1 MSTPDTKPATAA
13 PETDAAVVAG
23 RGALFIGFAKIYFMV
38 SGSVQQILLPRLLS
52 AAQFGAFAVVN
63 SVVSIVNNTMVK
75 ATSQSVSKFTAED
88 DARAGAGQ
96 RAGLRMQAVIGTI
109 VALALALGAPL
120 IARFMKAP
128 QYVGYFRIAA
138 LIPFLYAIYA
148 VFVGTANGLRRFR
161 AQASFDVG
169 FSTAKTILLLGG
181 AVAWK
186 VAGAFAG
193 FAAAAA
199 FILVVAARAMRQPP
213 AHEPFPGRRLT
224 PYMLAVGGYALLLN
238 LALNYDVSLLQHFA
252 AVVDAARAPDLAG
265 KYQAL
270 RTLALLPYQALIVIT
285 FVIFPLVS
293 RSTFTDDRDA
303 TRAYVTQ
310 TLRYALLLAAAMG
323 LVLGARP
330 GALLGIL
337 YKPEYGMGAAAL
349 PILVAGECCLAL
361 LGVACAILNAA
372 GRTTATLSFMGVTVG
387 VGAAAAAVLVPRA
400 TPGAPMLVAAASA
413 TSLGMAAG
421 FVASL
426 LYLRASLGGGLP
438 LATVARV
445 GAALA
450 AATLVGRFLPAHGK
464 ILGLACIA
472 AVGIVYIVALV
483 ALGEFGP
490 DDKAKLRRILR
501 R

>member
-1 MSTPDTKPATAA
+1 VSAPAAKPAA
-13 PETDAAVVAG
+13 PETDAGIVAG
-23 RGALFIGFAKIYFMV
+23 RGALFIGFAKLYFMV
-38 SGSVQQILLPRLLS
+38 SGSVQQIVLPRLL
-52 AAQFGAFAVVN
+52 ATAEFGAFAVVN
-63 SVVSIVNNTMVK
+63 SVVSIVNNTMVQ
-75 ATSQSVSKFTAED
+75 ATIQSVSKFTAED
-88 DARAGAGQ
+88 DARAGAVQ
-96 RAGLRMQAVIGTI
+96 RAGLRMQAFVGTA
-109 VALALALGAPL
+109 VALALVLGAPI

-138 LIPFLYAIYA
+138 IIPFLYAFYA

-161 AQASFDVG
+161 AQATFDVG
-169 FSTAKTILLLGG
+169 FSTAKTILLLAG

-199 FILVVAARAMRQPP
+199 IILVVAARAMRQPP
-213 AHEPFPGRRLT
+213 AREPFPSSRLT

-293 RSTFTDDRDA
+293 RSTFSEDRDA

-337 YKPEYGMGAAAL
+337 YKPEYSVGAAAL
-349 PILVAGECCLAL
+349 PILVSGECCLAL

-372 GRTTATLSFMGVTVG
+372 GRTGATLSFMGITVA
-387 VGAAAAAVLVPRA
+387 VGAAAAAILIPRA
-400 TPGAPMLVAAASA
+400 TPGAPMLAAAASA

-426 LYLRASLGGGLP
+426 VYLRASLGGGLP

-445 GAALA
+445 GAGVA

-464 ILGLACIA
+464 ILGLVAIA
-472 AVGIVYIVALV
+472 AVGIVYMVTLV
-483 ALGEFGP
+483 VLGEFGAE
-490 DDKAKLRRILR
+490 DKAKLRRILR